1 MQEGDRHHHPF
12 RPLVSHS
19 SQHSALINILSNML
33 LKEFYIPSEHVRNK
47 MTLLEGINVTNSKG
61 CQLYVL
67 SNYITNPK
75 DPVFKNSSIYF
86 GCFIGDPKKIISFH
100 GQHLLKLR
108 HEKHKKLPLSWAD
121 STGGQ
126 MNC

>member
-19 SQHSALINILSNML
+19 SQHSALINILSNTL

-47 MTLLEGINVTNSKG
+47 MTLLEGINVANSKG
-61 CQLYVL
+61 CQLYIL

-100 GQHLLKLR
+100 GQRLLKLR
-108 HEKHKKLPLSWAD
+108 H
-121 STGGQ
+121 
-126 MNC
+126 